1 MTDAKDNPY
10 AHIADDTF
18 AAAPRRDPELVK
30 RILEDPRMHDH
41 KDGFESCIQCGVCT
55 SGCPAARF
63 TEYSPRETARRALD
77 GDPRCSRTTRS
88 GTATTATP
96 ARAAARATTA
106 SR

>member
-1 MTDAKDNPY
+1 
-10 AHIADDTF
+10 
-18 AAAPRRDPELVK
+18 
-30 RILEDPRMHDH
+30 MHDH

-77 GDPRCSRTTRS
+77 GDVTLLEDDAS
-88 GTATTATP
+88 GTATTATR